1 MNEEIKVMTAEEI
14 ETRGAELKA
23 EIENADETRL
33 NEIEAELKGLEERK
47 KEIEIETRKADMIAV
62 ASGAGVKVAEAPQ
75 VEERKMQNT
84 KEYMDA
90 YANYIKTGDDRE
102 CRALL
107 TTNVSGVVPV
117 PDIVD
122 EIVRTAWDKDDILSR
137 VKRTSIKG
145 NLKVAFE
152 LSADG
157 AYEHTEG
164 TTAPT
169 EESLQ
174 LGIVTMIPKNIKK
187 WITISDEAVALGGE
201 AFLRYVYDEQ

>member
-1 MNEEIKVMTAEEI
+1 MTVEEIKAMDAEM
-14 ETRGAELKA
+14 
-23 EIENADETRL
+23 
-33 NEIEAELKGLEERK
+33 
-47 KEIEIETRKADMIAV
+47 IETRKAEIKNELVEADEAKMSELEDEIKALEERAKTIEVENRKADMLAV
-62 ASGAGVKVAEAPQ
+62 VNGAGKVVAEAPKQ
-75 VEERKMQNT
+75 EEKRDMTNS

-117 PDIVD
+117 PEIVD
-122 EIVRTAWDKDDILSR
+122 EIVRTAWDRDEILSR
-137 VKRTSIKG
+137 VKKTYVRG

-174 LGIVTMIPKNIKK
+174 LGIVTMVPKNIKK
-187 WITISDEAVALGGE
+187 WINREAA
-201 AFLRYVYDEQ
+201 